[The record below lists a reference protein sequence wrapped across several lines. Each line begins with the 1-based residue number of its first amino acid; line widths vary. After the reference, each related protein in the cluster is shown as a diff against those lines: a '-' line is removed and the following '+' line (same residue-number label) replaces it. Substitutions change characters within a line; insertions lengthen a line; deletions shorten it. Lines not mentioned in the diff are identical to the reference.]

1 MSVID
6 WSNIDSLNAKPK
18 IRILILGSYDDPA
31 LPVLRSI
38 KDFIRTK
45 GYINTKLIMD
55 FNNPIR
61 QADETDAEYNL
72 RRTEFWLPKADVVLF
87 IFLKGEFN
95 SSGVGFELQHITNN
109 YPDMM
114 WRSIV
119 AWSQKPRPNVTSL
132 VEGLVD
138 RWKKSTNVIFFG
150 SVDRLCDEIF
160 GVLTS
165 VLGLLKNIV
174 KNRGNEEWELDTR

>member
-18 IRILILGSYDDPA
+18 IRVLILGSYDTAA
-31 LPVLRSI
+31 LPILSSI
-38 KDFIRTK
+38 KDFIIAK
-45 GYINTKLIMD
+45 GYINTKLVMD
-55 FNNPIR
+55 FNNPPR
-61 QADETDAEYNL
+61 QENETDAAYNL
-72 RRTEFWLPKADVVLF
+72 KRTEFWLPKADVILF
-87 IFLKGEFN
+87 VFLKSDFN
-95 SSGVGFELQHITNN
+95 SSGVGFELQHISDN

-119 AWSQKPRPNVTSL
+119 AWSQTPRPNVTTL

-150 SVDRLCDEIF
+150 NVNRLCDEIF
-160 GVLTS
+160 GTLTS
-165 VLGLLKNIV
+165 ILGLLKNSV
-174 KNRGNEEWELDTR
+174 KNRGYEEWELDT